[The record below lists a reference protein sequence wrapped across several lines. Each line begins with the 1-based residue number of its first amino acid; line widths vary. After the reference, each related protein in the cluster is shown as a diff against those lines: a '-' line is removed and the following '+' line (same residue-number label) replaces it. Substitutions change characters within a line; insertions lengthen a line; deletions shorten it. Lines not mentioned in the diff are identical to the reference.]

1 MRFWYGLLYLIVALG
16 NIVAVNMHLWI
27 RKKLLNYAKVFM
39 FMVTFPALSFAAFFI
54 SNYAEVADHP
64 LVIIPQMSWQATFIG
79 IVAFDT
85 LVVGLGAYVFFK
97 PKWSYIAL
105 GAGAAITGA
114 TVYTMLRP
122 SWGAAVFVVPAI
134 ALAIACVLILGVS
147 VYILARIWIDTW
159 KERKRTKE
167 VKD

>member
-1 MRFWYGLLYLIVALG
+1 MRFWYSLLYLIVALG
-16 NIVAVNMHLWI
+16 NIVAVNMYLGI

-39 FMVTFPALSFAAFFI
+39 FMVTIPALSLAVFFI
-54 SNYAEVADHP
+54 SNYTEVAVHP
-64 LVIIPQMSWQATFIG
+64 LIIIPQISWQATFIG
-79 IVAFDT
+79 IVALDT

-97 PKWSYIAL
+97 PKWSHIAL

-114 TVYTMLRP
+114 TIYAILRP

-167 VKD
+167 VTN